1 MSASASAA
9 PASRRDLKS
18 PYFLLRTPDGLGSY
32 FTGENLPI
40 VQSPQEPLARFL
52 APARVVESGT
62 LRSIAYDFDAV
73 PLDTAQQ
80 MEFLPQSEIDAFA
93 EAVRAFFDKA
103 HAATPRIVPHEKRL
117 RAHFRL
123 PDPDLEPDAYWVYG
137 PVHDRR
143 LLILWGGE
151 FKAGTSLPLA
161 PDAELKIPAGR
172 TVLDRL
178 QARVMS
184 WEIRQREAC
193 KLALNSAEPISRFLA
208 QPAVDATGQPAGI
221 FVGGQTVPE
230 KKFKP
235 LRRILT
241 SECAAFEK
249 AAGRYYDKARAET
262 ADTTAY
268 EKELRRA
275 FRLSDPD
282 KRPQAFRLLG
292 KSLVIVVDGQETRD
306 GTLPMVDHP
315 ALPAAPVPAAAAA
328 PTAGPVVVAA
338 AAKAGPT
345 VAAKLR
351 LRTVSSSLV
360 YGLAAAAVIVLA
372 VGALALWKYL
382 PDRTPPKVMES
393 ADFPAAIDANTVVV
407 KFSKPLGA
415 ASVQVKPAA
424 GPAAAALPGPFI
436 FGNNEATVESAALE
450 AKDPS
455 KVMLKT
461 SPLIDGKTYRL
472 TISGVADRAGNKLA
486 AATSVEFKYLDTAA
500 PKIELVSA
508 GDNANNLVLA
518 FSKPIAE
525 ASAARG
531 SNYVIFAL
539 ESGAEG
545 AAQKITAGHL
555 DPEDKTGRTV
565 ILEAAKDFVGNQP
578 YRLDSIAGVTDQA
591 ISKNPVA
598 LPAKGLDFTY
608 RDLLPPRIK
617 GVTASGRKLELTIE
631 FNKPVDA
638 ATAENVANYTATTP
652 DKTALQFVK
661 GAAKLDES
669 GRLLTLRLDPVHLST
684 GRNLLTAANVAD
696 RAGNKIAKPLEYGF
710 EFADAAGGG
719 PLAITGHDQRG
730 TELTLTFNRA
740 LDPADL
746 ADRTKYRI
754 LDSDQRPTDLTV
766 VEARRVP
773 ENPAKVLLILSKA
786 PPSGSQLLASATGV
800 ADIFGTKA
808 TEPVQRRLTISGV
821 GMASEQ
827 VLAWIG
833 HPAVKGN
840 TVTLTIKEE
849 VARRTAENLLN
860 YEFTPDTVQADSLR
874 EFRVETDPLSGTRRT
889 IITLVLRAPL
899 LSPEGVKLAVHN
911 LEAAG
916 LAFLGP
922 QNLDPVTLA
931 AAP

>member
-1 MSASASAA
+1 MSASDSVA
-9 PASRRDLKS
+9 PAPRRDLKS

-40 VQSPQEPLARFL
+40 VQSSQEPLARFL
-52 APARVVESGT
+52 APARIVESGT
-62 LRSIAYDFDAV
+62 LRSIVYDFDAI
-73 PLDTAQQ
+73 PLDTAQR

-123 PDPDLEPDAYWVYG
+123 PDPDLEPEAYWVYG
-137 PVHDRR
+137 PAHDRR

-161 PDAELKIPAGR
+161 PDAELKISAGR

-184 WEIRQREAC
+184 WEIRQREAF
-193 KLALNSAEPISRFLA
+193 KLALNPAEPIARFLA
-208 QPAVDATGQPAGI
+208 RPAVDTAGQPAGL
-221 FVGGQTVPE
+221 FFGGQTVPE

-235 LRRILT
+235 LKRILT

-249 AAGRYYDKARAET
+249 AAGRYYDKARPET

-275 FRLSDPD
+275 FRLPDPD
-282 KRPQAFRLLG
+282 KRPQAFRLQG

-306 GTLPMVDHP
+306 NTLPMVDHP
-315 ALPAAPVPAAAAA
+315 ALPAAPAPAAA

-338 AAKAGPT
+338 GAKAGPT

-393 ADFPAAIDANTVVV
+393 ADFPAAVDASTVVV
-407 KFSKPLGA
+407 RFSEPLSA

-424 GPAAAALPGPFI
+424 GPAAPALPAPFI
-436 FGNNEATVESAALE
+436 FGNNEATVESAALD

-455 KVMLKT
+455 KVVLKT

-472 TISGVADRAGNKLA
+472 TISGVADRAGNKLP
-486 AATSVEFKYLDTAA
+486 AATSVEFKYLDTTV
-500 PKIELVSA
+500 PGIELVSA
-508 GDNANNLVLA
+508 GDNANNLVLV
-518 FSKPIAE
+518 FSKPVAE
-525 ASAARG
+525 ATAARG
-531 SNYVIFAL
+531 SSYVIFAL
-539 ESGAEG
+539 ESGSEG

-565 ILEAAKDFVGNQP
+565 ILEAARDFVGNQP
-578 YRLDSIAGVTDQA
+578 YRFDSIAGVTDRS

-652 DKTALQFVK
+652 DKTALPFVK

-669 GRLLTLRLDPVHLST
+669 GRLLTLRLEPLRLST
-684 GRNLLTAANVAD
+684 GRNLLTVANVAD
-696 RAGNKIAKPLEYGF
+696 RAGNKTAKPLEYGF
-710 EFADAAGGG
+710 EFADAADRS
-719 PLAITGHDQRG
+719 PLALTGHEQRG
-730 TELTLTFNRA
+730 PQLTLTFNRA

-800 ADIFGTKA
+800 ADIFGNKA

-821 GMASEQ
+821 GTASEQ

-833 HPAVKGN
+833 RPAVKGN

-860 YEFTPDTVQADSLR
+860 YEFTPDTVQADRLR

-889 IITLVLRAPL
+889 VITLVLRAPL

-922 QNLDPVTLA
+922 QNLDAIDLVT
-931 AAP
+931 AP